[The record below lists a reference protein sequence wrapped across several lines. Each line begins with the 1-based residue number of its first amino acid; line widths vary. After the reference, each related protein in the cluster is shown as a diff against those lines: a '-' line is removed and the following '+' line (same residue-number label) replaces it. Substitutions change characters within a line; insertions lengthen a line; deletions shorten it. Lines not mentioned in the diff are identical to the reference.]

1 MPTSWSWH
9 SLNFSMSC
17 VPGALLAAD
26 AREGGQGAE
35 AGTRGTEVSF
45 PPLSPCSCLPGQL
58 RDSVPVPLL
67 QMSGLQ
73 EPTRPPEGQ
82 PGLAEGQDHDEAAA
96 GTPLV
101 MPMAATSAQPP
112 LLLAIPRLPGGRG
125 PGAQGGSQPTPAVPP
140 LLWQLRDREVWAVA
154 VLSLC
159 ASL

>member
-1 MPTSWSWH
+1 MPVRVGRELRLALVGQRSP
-9 SLNFSMSC
+9 SLPSPRVHAC
-17 VPGALLAAD
+17 LASSV
-26 AREGGQGAE
+26 
-35 AGTRGTEVSF
+35 T
-45 PPLSPCSCLPGQL
+45 LCLPHA
-58 RDSVPVPLL
+58 LL